1 MKIRALFGHLRILP
15 AVIVLVAALLAIKS
29 VTLVQ
34 DARAE
39 AATGQAAQGEAAT
52 PQAGPAATDSSD
64 DPAHNEDPAVDE
76 ASTSAAEVD
85 VLTSL
90 SKRRTELDAREK
102 TLDMRANLLTA
113 AEQRVDTKIADL
125 KSLQTQIQALLGH
138 RDEAAQKQLTALV
151 KVYSAMKPR
160 DAARIFNMLDEAVL
174 LEVAGAMKPDS
185 LAAIMSVMNPEQ
197 AQSLTVKLADRL
209 KLPKAA
215 DLAPASH
222 LAAAVPAP
230 VVAPAPAP
238 AAQDGAPPSATP
250 AAAGASPA
258 VAPAAAGTPS
268 PAVAGTSAPAASGG

>member
-15 AVIVLVAALLAIKS
+15 AVILLVAALLAVKS
-29 VTLVQ
+29 VNLVQ

-39 AATGQAAQGEAAT
+39 AATGQAAQGESAT
-52 PQAGPAATDSSD
+52 PQAGQAATDSGD
-64 DPAHNEDPAVDE
+64 DSAQNEDLAVDE

-102 TLDMRANLLTA
+102 TLEMRANLLTA

-125 KSLQTQIQALLGH
+125 KSLQTQIETLLGH

-160 DAARIFNMLDEAVL
+160 DAARIFNTLDEAVL
-174 LEVAGAMKPDS
+174 LEVAGAMKPES
-185 LAAIMSVMNPEQ
+185 LAAVMAVMNPEQ
-197 AQSLTVKLADRL
+197 AQGLTMKLADRL

-215 DLAPASH
+215 DLMPATH
-222 LAAAVPAP
+222 LAAALPAP
-230 VVAPAPAP
+230 TVAPASAS
-238 AAQDGAPPSATP
+238 QDGTPPSATP